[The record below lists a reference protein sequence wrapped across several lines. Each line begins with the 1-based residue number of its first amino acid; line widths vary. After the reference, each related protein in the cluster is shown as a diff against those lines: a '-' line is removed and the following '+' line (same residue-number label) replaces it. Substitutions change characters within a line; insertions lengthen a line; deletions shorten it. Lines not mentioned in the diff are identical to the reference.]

1 MLKADIM
8 KIGVSTLALFPKSLE
23 EILDYLESIKIEYV
37 EIIREYP
44 YHEIDSDLVN
54 SYRFKTTVHSP
65 LSDMNIAS
73 LNESIKNASVK
84 EIKDSIDL
92 ASEIDASVVVVHPG
106 HMAFLAREFPDEL
119 METSLKSLKECSK
132 YAVEQDITLCV
143 ENMPD
148 MEGMIC
154 KNLDE
159 LYELTQKI
167 NASMT
172 LDVGHANNMGLSID
186 EMLKYGNIG
195 HIHLS
200 DNDGSFDNHDAIG
213 SKDIDFKSLFKGL
226 KKYNFE
232 GICVIEVKKQDEIL
246 ESLDYIKKLDY

>member
-1 MLKADIM
+1 VDKL
-8 KIGVSTLALFPKSLE
+8 KIGVSTLALFPMSLK

-54 SYRFKTTVHSP
+54 SYNFKTSVHSP
-65 LSDMNIAS
+65 LSDVNIAS
-73 LNESIKNASVK
+73 LNESIRKASVK

-92 ASEIDASVVVVHPG
+92 ASKIDASVVVVHPG
-106 HMAFLAREFPDEL
+106 HMAYLTREFKDEL
-119 METSLKSLKECSK
+119 MKSSLKSLEECSQ
-132 YAVEQDITLCV
+132 YAEEHGIEMCV

-154 KNLDE
+154 KSLDE
-159 LYELTQKI
+159 LYEITKEI
-167 NASMT
+167 GVPMT
-172 LDVGHANNMGLSID
+172 LDVGHAHNMGLSID
-186 EMLKYGNIG
+186 EMLKYDNIG

-213 SKDIDFKSLFKGL
+213 SKDIDFKSLFRGL
-226 KKYNFE
+226 EQIKFD
-232 GICVIEVKKQDEIL
+232 GICVIEVKQQDEL
-246 ESLDYIKKLDY
+246 VKSVDHIKKLDY